1 LYPKLNAA
9 QVHLH
14 LEACKS
20 KKVKAIFLYM
30 GQKSEAL
37 WYEKLAKGIITQYTL
52 AEDTLAL
59 DRTLTEDILAIEK
72 TVVIEKLMSGE
83 NQRYLYAPGIDISQ
97 YRLRIPFGLRH
108 DDFL

>member
-1 LYPKLNAA
+1 
-9 QVHLH
+9 
-14 LEACKS
+14 
-20 KKVKAIFLYM
+20 
-30 GQKSEAL
+30 
-37 WYEKLAKGIITQYTL
+37 LAV
-52 AEDTLAL
+52 
-59 DRTLTEDILAIEK
+59 EK